1 VLGVSSRL
9 ILACL
14 LVTGALALA
23 ACGGGG
29 EGDTPVASATVSTK
43 KVPGYGTVLATKD
56 GKLLFTL
63 TSDPKG
69 GSKCTD
75 ACVEQWP
82 PLSEKGEP
90 TAAKG
95 VKTDMLGTFDR
106 SDGTKQVLYNDLALY
121 TYTGEALA
129 GPGTKTL
136 GGTWYFVSPDGKP
149 VKSTQAGGY

>member
-1 VLGVSSRL
+1 LITAALVVS
-9 ILACL
+9 
-14 LVTGALALA
+14 

-29 EGDTPVASATVSTK
+29 EGDTPAASATVSTK
-43 KVPGYGTVLATKD
+43 KVPGYGEVLATKG

-63 TSDPKG
+63 TSDPEG
-69 GSKCTD
+69 GSKCVD
-75 ACVEQWP
+75 ACAEEWP

-95 VKTDMLGTFDR
+95 VKTDMLDTFER
-106 SDGTKQVLYNDLALY
+106 PDGTTQVLYNKLALY
-121 TYTGEALA
+121 TTTGEELA
-129 GPGTKTL
+129 GPGTKSL